1 MPRSPRLV
9 ALGLGLLLVAGG
21 ARADEPPAPPPW
33 STQEVT
39 SAQAQCRAN
48 LTATGIDGPKVAR
61 YCECVTTALQ
71 ARFSAAEVRRMKRA
85 HDPGADDDNRPPA
98 LAKTLEQCSP
108 VLESP

>member
-1 MPRSPRLV
+1 MPRSTRLA
-9 ALGLGLLLVAGG
+9 ALGLGLLLLAGSAG
-21 ARADEPPAPPPW
+21 ANEPPTPPPW
-33 STQEVT
+33 STQEVA
-39 SAQAQCRAN
+39 SAQSQCRAN

-85 HDPGADDDNRPPA
+85 HDPGADGDNRPPA

>member
-1 MPRSPRLV
+1 MPRYTCLA
-9 ALGLGLLLVAGG
+9 ALGFGLLLLAGG
-21 ARADEPPAPPPW
+21 ARANDPPAPPPW
-33 STQEVT
+33 SNQEVAN
-39 SAQAQCRAN
+39 AQGQCRAN
-48 LTATGIDGPKVAR
+48 LTATGIEGPKVAR

-85 HDPGADDDNRPPA
+85 HDPGADGDNRPPA